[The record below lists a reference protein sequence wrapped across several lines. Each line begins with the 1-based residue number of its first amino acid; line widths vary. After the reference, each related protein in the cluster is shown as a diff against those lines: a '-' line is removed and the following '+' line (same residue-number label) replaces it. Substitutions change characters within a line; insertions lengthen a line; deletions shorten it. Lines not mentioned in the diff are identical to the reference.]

1 VVAYRGAAG
10 VYWYDPTAWLSH
22 LNRRIDYLIC
32 NSYFVQH
39 HMQRQLL
46 FRPHK
51 TVMIHKGMDREWFRE
66 VRPVS
71 RKVLGIPENAILLGC
86 VANVRRIKGVPYLL
100 EATRY
105 IRHDLPMHL
114 LLIGNGMDHLKYRR
128 LIASSPMRDRIH
140 ILGYRPDVY
149 AVIAACDLYIQPSLS
164 ESLSRS
170 VMEAMCLGV
179 PCIVSDVGGLTELVA
194 HKKSGLL
201 VEKAN
206 PRALAEAANTLAG
219 DAGLRKTYADEGIK
233 RMQQI
238 FSVEKMVANTL
249 TLYRQA
255 VR

>member
-1 VVAYRGAAG
+1 
-10 VYWYDPTAWLSH
+10 
-22 LNRRIDYLIC
+22 
-32 NSYFVQH
+32 
-39 HMQRQLL
+39 
-46 FRPHK
+46 
-51 TVMIHKGMDREWFRE
+51 
-66 VRPVS
+66 
-71 RKVLGIPENAILLGC
+71 

-105 IRHDLPMHL
+105 IRHDLPLHL

>member
-1 VVAYRGAAG
+1 
-10 VYWYDPTAWLSH
+10 
-22 LNRRIDYLIC
+22 
-32 NSYFVQH
+32 
-39 HMQRQLL
+39 
-46 FRPHK
+46 
-51 TVMIHKGMDREWFRE
+51 
-66 VRPVS
+66 
-71 RKVLGIPENAILLGC
+71 
-86 VANVRRIKGVPYLL
+86 
-100 EATRY
+100 
-105 IRHDLPMHL
+105 
-114 LLIGNGMDHLKYRR
+114 
-128 LIASSPMRDRIH
+128 
-140 ILGYRPDVY
+140 LGYRPDVY